1 MGCLILFHATHNDI
15 RIGSPPTQ
23 PAIFSQQMPG
33 LRRTVPLRI
42 TDAFNE
48 LVNLLSMTKLCY
60 YYLTLEIVHE
70 NVDFKTYMSIWF
82 NGKPKRMV

>member
-60 YYLTLEIVHE
+60 YYLTLEIVRE
-70 NVDFKTYMSIWF
+70 NIGILNQVILPAHQY
-82 NGKPKRMV
+82 P